1 MAKKSKSK
9 AVTPK
14 VDPFLEGLMA
24 KLLDR
29 LESLEKKVEVVIAQT
44 ATKATTNSNQS
55 NQSKV
60 GVQASESKSQPQ
72 SQPQQTPRRERTLY
86 EAICADCGKV
96 CEVPFR
102 PVEGR
107 AVYCK
112 ECFGRRKSGGNRP
125 GMPILTPAV
134 ASPKPA
140 SKLGVSTVI
149 SAPGPVSSKKANKKA
164 PLKKAKKKKK

>member
-29 LESLEKKVEVVIAQT
+29 LESLEKKVEVVMVQT
-44 ATKATTNSNQS
+44 ATRVSASPS
-55 NQSKV
+55 QSKV
-60 GVQASESKSQPQ
+60 GAQASEPKSQPQ
-72 SQPQQTPRRERTLY
+72 SQTQQSPRRERTLY
-86 EAICADCGKV
+86 EAICADCAKV

-140 SKLGVSTVI
+140 SKLGLGTPATPASSQT
-149 SAPGPVSSKKANKKA
+149 SLKKTKKTAPT
-164 PLKKAKKKKK
+164 KKAKKVKR